1 MAYTEAQW
9 SNLQRQ
15 LPVEDRMSYGEYV
28 ATLSPEEQRQIYLA
42 SLTPAERRKIL
53 EAGPSAVTTVDER
66 TKLAGAKT
74 DTAAQATATATAAQ
88 QEATRAALA
97 ALTSGRTLTDA
108 QKALLDIG
116 TKTTAT
122 TLGTLTAEE
131 AQTAVRKL
139 TAGDPLTDAEKAF
152 LDMDGNDNVD
162 GNNNAGGDSYTT
174 VDGVLM
180 FNGSPFSGTYNG
192 QEYENGKV
200 KLTPPPGGDDYT
212 TVDGVLM
219 FKGAPF
225 TGSYNGKEYENGKV
239 KVTPP
244 GGDEYT
250 TVDGV
255 LMYKGAAFTGMY
267 QGKEYVNGKVK
278 TTPPPGGNDYTTV
291 DGVLMYKGAPF
302 SGNYNGKE
310 YVNGKVKTGG
320 GLKNPGYWTDP
331 TTGLL
336 YKDDVLFDGTLG
348 TLNYKGGRVTGG
360 NNNQGDNNA
369 ALAEKIAADAKKS
382 AQEEFLA
389 SLTELGLGDLA
400 KVINDMIKLD
410 FAVSKIKMELPKTQ
424 EYKDRFPGMAALR
437 DAGQAVSEATYI
449 SMEKGY
455 LQTLQ
460 AYGLDTKTLGSRAQL
475 GTYISNLVS
484 PREFEERVN
493 LAATRVKENADVIS
507 QFKAYYPEVDNS
519 ALTAYLLN
527 PKVGMDIIK
536 KQVRTAEIG
545 AAAKS
550 AGFAELASQTG
561 IGTAGNLIDAVG
573 TSDYGTLKKQFGEAK
588 TLATQQER
596 LSRIEGQQYSEI
608 EAVNAAVAQ
617 NQGAILASRRRAERE
632 TMTRFGGASGVTS
645 TSLKGTQNI

>member
-9 SNLQRQ
+9 NNLQRQ

-66 TKLAGAKT
+66 TKLAGART

-108 QKALLDIG
+108 QKALLNIG
-116 TKTTAT
+116 TKTT
-122 TLGTLTAEE
+122 GTLTAEQ
-131 AQTAVRKL
+131 AQTAVTKL

-152 LDMDGNDNVD
+152 LDIGGNDNVGSNNNVGGD
-162 GNNNAGGDSYTT
+162 NNVGGNNNVGGDSYTT

-180 FNGSPFSGTYNG
+180 FNGSPFTGT
-192 QEYENGKV
+192 
-200 KLTPPPGGDDYT
+200 
-212 TVDGVLM
+212 
-219 FKGAPF
+219 
-225 TGSYNGKEYENGKV
+225 YNGKEYENGKV
-239 KVTPP
+239 KITPPP

-278 TTPPPGGNDYTTV
+278 TTPPPGGDEYTTV
-291 DGVLMYKGAPF
+291 NGVLMYKGAPF
-302 SGNYNGKE
+302 TGNYNGKE
-310 YVNGKVKTGG
+310 YVNGKVKTGSG
-320 GLKNPGYWTDP
+320 VKNPGYWTDP

-336 YKDDVLFDGTLG
+336 YKDDVLYEGALG

-360 NNNQGDNNA
+360 SNNDTT
-369 ALAEKIAADAKKS
+369 LAEKIAADAKKS
-382 AQEEFLA
+382 AQDDFLA
-389 SLTELGLGDLA
+389 SLTELGLADLA
-400 KVINDMIKLD
+400 AVINDMIKLD
-410 FAVSKIKMELPKTQ
+410 YAPSKIKMELPGTDA
-424 EYKDRFPGMAALR
+424 YKERFPGMKALR

-493 LAATRVKENADVIS
+493 LAANRVKENADVIS

-550 AGFAELASQTG
+550 AGFTELASQAG

-573 TSDYGTLKKQFGEAK
+573 TSDYGTLKKEFGAAK